1 MTQII
6 PQIQPSAEP
15 LPMVAATQ
23 MKKKKMTYLLLRPK
37 NTAAL
42 NPIMIPANGT
52 GVDA

>member
-6 PQIQPSAEP
+6 SQIQPSAEP

-23 MKKKKMTYLLLRPK
+23 MKKKKMTYLLRPK